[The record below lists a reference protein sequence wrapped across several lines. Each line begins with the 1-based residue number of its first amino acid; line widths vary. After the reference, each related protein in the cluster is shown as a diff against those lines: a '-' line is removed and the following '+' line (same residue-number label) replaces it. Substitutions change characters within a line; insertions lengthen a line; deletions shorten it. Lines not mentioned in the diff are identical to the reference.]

1 LIDTIEAEPVV
12 HLSDYGWL
20 KIAVISSALLGGLI
34 ASLSHATPRNT
45 APGVPQLADTSGQS
59 YFANAHPYLEEP
71 LEKLIE
77 RIPELKT
84 LQPAP
89 DQQAL
94 PMILGKTGV
103 RVQEFL
109 QTIVDLTA
117 HEEITQERLSA
128 KGSTKAS
135 RRLQYNYLIL
145 IHHDAFAPRVE
156 EYRTD
161 LQGNRAEPGGLDKG
175 FSMTSGFALKWIH
188 FQPML
193 RSDSTFLCLG
203 DEKMGARNT
212 YVVAF
217 AQRPG
222 QATITSTVGWSG
234 GTMPILVQ
242 GIAWVDQNS
251 FQIIRIRTDLLAP
264 FNDIGLTQ
272 ETTDLTLSEVKL
284 PDLATPLWLPS
295 DVKVYSVFKGQTFR
309 NEHRYADYQHFR
321 VSIKIGS

>member
-1 LIDTIEAEPVV
+1 MSSETVLCV
-12 HLSDYGWL
+12 HTSEHMSLR
-20 KIAVISSALLGGLI
+20 IAVISSALLGGLI
-34 ASLSHATPRNT
+34 AGSSHAWPRNT
-45 APGVPQLADTSGQS
+45 TPSVPQFVDTSGQS

-71 LEKLIE
+71 LGKLIE

-103 RVQEFL
+103 KVQEFF
-109 QTIVDLTA
+109 QNIVDLTA
-117 HEEITQERLSA
+117 HEEITQQRLSA
-128 KGSTKAS
+128 KGSIEAS

-145 IHHDAFAPRVE
+145 IHHDVIPPRVE

-161 LQGNRAEPGGLDKG
+161 LQGNRAEPEGLDKG
-175 FSMTSGFALKWIH
+175 FAVTSGFALNCIH

-193 RSDSTFLCLG
+193 RSDSTFLYLG

-222 QATITSTVGWSG
+222 QANVTSSLGWPG
-234 GTMPILVQ
+234 GKVPILVQ
-242 GIAWVDQNS
+242 GIAWVDQGS
-251 FQIIRIRTDLLAP
+251 LQIIRIRTDLLAP
-264 FNDIGLTQ
+264 RNDIGFTQ
-272 ETTDLTLSEVKL
+272 ETTDLTLSEVRI
-284 PDLATPLWLPS
+284 PDVATPLWLPG
-295 DVKVYSVFKGQTFR
+295 DVKVYIVFKGQTSR
-309 NEHRYADYQHFR
+309 NEHRYTDYQRFR
-321 VSIKIGS
+321 VTIKIGP